1 MKTWTKEERYRVLT
15 SPEEIR
21 PLHEL
26 ICHSAYRQT
35 FHIQPVT
42 GLLNDPNGF
51 VYHNGVWHLFYQW
64 CPWGAVHGLKYWYHT
79 TSRDLV
85 HWRNEGVCICPDS
98 DQDNKGAYSGSAL
111 PGDDALY
118 LFYSGNHREPDWT
131 RISYTCAVKL
141 YDDGRV
147 KKLPHPIFGPHPDFT
162 EHQRDPKIV
171 YVESQGAYY
180 ILLGAQ
186 SKDKHGGILLYRS
199 RTLTDGWSF
208 AGRLTVPGFM
218 EFGDMWECPSIE
230 RISGRD
236 VLIFCPQHLKLPGR
250 GDSIHH
256 NGYLLGT
263 MDWEKLTFTPDGS
276 FHVLDFGFDAYAA
289 ECAANLDG
297 NGRAVLSAW
306 MGLPDASYPVT
317 DEEEWS
323 GCLTLPRELR
333 VRGRRLIQTPL
344 PGLRALRRRALD
356 PATRILP
363 SAAELDFFPGM
374 DKVPSNADAD
384 AWGDAPKG
392 LVVGAAAETPG
403 TDALAHV
410 FEEAMPEDI
419 FSKDGWVDAPF
430 TLWLFTKPDGSGGL
444 CISYDPSAL
453 MVTVDRS
460 GMTNRFNTE
469 LGEARS
475 HALTGPLRHLRIFID
490 HSSIEIFV
498 NDGDAVFSSRVFPEE
513 WERGFVVEGRAAL
526 RLFPL
531 RAAVL
536 DNFLV

>member
-21 PLHEL
+21 PLHER
-26 ICHSAYRQT
+26 IRTSVYRQT
-35 FHIQPVT
+35 FHIQPPT

-51 VYHNGVWHLFYQW
+51 VFHDGVWHLFYQW

-79 TSRDLV
+79 TSGDLI
-85 HWRNEGVCICPDS
+85 HWKNEGICIRPDL

-111 PGDDALY
+111 PGKDALC
-118 LFYSGNHREPDWT
+118 LFYTGNHREPDWT
-131 RISYTCAVKL
+131 RISYTCVVKL
-141 YDDGRV
+141 YDDGRRA
-147 KKLPHPIFGPHPDFT
+147 KLPWPLFGPHPDFT

-171 YVESQGAYY
+171 YVASQGFYY

-186 SKDKHGGILLYRS
+186 SKDKHGGLILYRS
-199 RTLTDGWSF
+199 RSLLDGWEY
-208 AGRLTVPGFM
+208 AGRLNVPGFM

-230 RISGRD
+230 RISGKD

-263 MDWEKLTFTPDGS
+263 MDWETLTFTPDGS
-276 FHVLDFGFDAYAA
+276 FHVLDFGFDSYAA

-297 NGRAVLSAW
+297 NGHAVLTAW

-344 PGLRALRRRALD
+344 PGLRELRLPAQD
-356 PATRILP
+356 PALKTLP
-363 SAAELDFFPGM
+363 AAAELELFPGM
-374 DKVPSNADAD
+374 DTFPEQFDIDAIDPVP
-384 AWGDAPKG
+384 
-392 LVVGAAAETPG
+392 
-403 TDALAHV
+403 
-410 FEEAMPEDI
+410 
-419 FSKDGWVDAPF
+419 DAPF
-430 TLWLFTKPDGSGGL
+430 AMRLFTGPDGSGGIR
-444 CISYDPSAL
+444 ISYDPGAL
-453 MVTVDRS
+453 AVTVDRS
-460 GMTNRFNTE
+460 GMKNRFNTE
-469 LGEARS
+469 HGETRS

-490 HSSIEIFV
+490 HSSVEIFV
-498 NDGDAVFSSRVFPEE
+498 NDGDAVFSSRVFPTGEE
-513 WERGFVVEGRAAL
+513 HGFAVEGRAAL
-526 RLFPL
+526 RVFPL
-531 RAAVL
+531 KAAVKE
-536 DNFLV
+536 DFIV